1 MKMDV
6 AVAQGACCCSV
17 SREPVKDAVSVASA
31 ANSSD
36 ARPIHREV
44 SLPGGSFLMGDHFG
58 EGYAAG
64 GEGPV
69 HEVVLSPFSIDVTCV
84 TVAQFAAFVEATGY
98 QTEAENYGNSSVF
111 RLAVAA
117 ESRDIL
123 GYHGTPWWL
132 TVRGA
137 DWRHPF
143 GPLSSVDDL
152 QDHPVVHV
160 SHADAL
166 AYCEWAGR
174 DLPTEAEWEYAARGG
189 LSAKR
194 FPWGD
199 ELEEGGRHYA
209 NLWQGTFPTHNTATD
224 GWLATAPVETYAPN
238 GFGLYQMSG
247 NVWEWCADW
256 FDRDYYACSPAVDPE
271 GPEGGWQR
279 VMRGGSY
286 LCHASYCH
294 RYRVAA
300 RSSNTPGSSSCNLG
314 FRTVS
319 RKIS

>member
-1 MKMDV
+1 MTMDAV
-6 AVAQGACCCSV
+6 VAQGACCCSA
-17 SREPVKDAVSVASA
+17 SRERVEDVVSVAVA
-31 ANSSD
+31 ASSFD
-36 ARPIHREV
+36 VRPIHREV
-44 SLPGGSFLMGDHFG
+44 SLPGGSFQMGDHFG
-58 EGYAAG
+58 EGYAAD

-69 HEVVLSPFSIDVTCV
+69 HEVTLSPFSIDVTCV
-84 TVAQFAAFVEATGY
+84 TVAQFAAFMDATGY
-98 QTEAENYGNSSVF
+98 RTEAESYGNSSVF

-143 GPLSSVDDL
+143 GPFSGVDDQL
-152 QDHPVVHV
+152 DHPVVHV
-160 SHADAL
+160 SHGDAL

-189 LSAKR
+189 LSSKR

-199 ELEEGGRHYA
+199 ELEEGGRHHA
-209 NLWQGTFPTHNTATD
+209 NLWQGTFPTRNTAAD

-238 GFGLYQMSG
+238 GFGLYQMAG

-256 FDRDYYACSPAVDPE
+256 FDRDYYVRSPSADPE
-271 GPEGGWQR
+271 GPETGQR
-279 VMRGGSY
+279 RVIRGGSY
-286 LCHASYCH
+286 LCHTSYCH

-319 RKIS
+319 RNIS